1 MQGINEWI
9 KARKAEFSS
18 CISGFSSADC
28 PPCPGV
34 LLGALGWGRALL
46 ERRGWLQ
53 LLSELTQF
61 IMAVPST
68 APTLCQAFPSPHA
81 GSAEVMTCVPSTVIL
96 ALSGSARGS
105 GISHCP
111 EAKPDQRW
119 EKKPF
124 LYHLHQHTLP
134 QTGVEQ
140 KLKNSE
146 GEKGG

>member
-18 CISGFSSADC
+18 CISGFSSADL
-28 PPCPGV
+28 PPSPEV

-46 ERRGWLQ
+46 ERRGWVQ
-53 LLSELTQF
+53 LLSVLTLF

-68 APTLCQAFPSPHA
+68 APTLCQAFPSPHV
-81 GSAEVMTCVPSTVIL
+81 GSDEVMTCVPSTVIL

-111 EAKPDQRW
+111 EAKPDQCC

-124 LYHLHQHTLP
+124 LPLSSPPTLP
-134 QTGVEQ
+134 ATDRGKTEAQ
-140 KLKNSE
+140 K
-146 GEKGG
+146 